1 MKPRGLQPQ
10 AWVTT
15 RVLRTFLRRLA
26 SWRMFHVSVVDPYH
40 AVPKKGGAVIIANHL
55 SYSDPPIIWACMK
68 RNVVAIA
75 MKELWRSPMVVIMVM
90 LGHIPIDRGNTKSAA
105 KARKRMKDVVHANG
119 LLLGFPE
126 GKISKT
132 GEQLPFKSGLFDT
145 AIEAKVPVIPVGIA
159 GSNDLWPIG
168 SKRIHRKRHV
178 VVAFGQPL
186 YRSDYPSREA
196 FIEAGEAAVA
206 ELSEQARDFG
216 LKKKAGK

>member
-26 SWRMFHVSVVDPYH
+26 KWRMFHISVVDPYH
-40 AVPKKGGAVIIANHL
+40 AVPEKGGAVIIANHL
-55 SYSDPPIIWACMK
+55 SYSDPPIIWACIK
-68 RNVVAIA
+68 RIVVTIA
-75 MKELWRSPMVVIMVM
+75 MKELWRSPMVVIMVA
-90 LGHIPIDRGNTKSAA
+90 LGHIPIDRGNPKSAV
-105 KARKRMKDVVHANG
+105 KARKRMIKVVRAGG

-168 SKRIHRKRHV
+168 SKHIHRKRHV

-196 FIEAGEAAVA
+196 FIEAGETAVA
-206 ELSEQARDFG
+206 KLSEEAREYVAEKNADE
-216 LKKKAGK
+216 